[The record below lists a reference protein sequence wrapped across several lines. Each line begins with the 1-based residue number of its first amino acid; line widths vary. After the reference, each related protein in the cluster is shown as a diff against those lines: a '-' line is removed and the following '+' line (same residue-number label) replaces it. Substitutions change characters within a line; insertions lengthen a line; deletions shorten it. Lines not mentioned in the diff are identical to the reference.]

1 VGRRARSREKNS
13 SSPLLIVIATYLI
26 TFSCYGSHIPGQEGF
41 TDRKHNVPGTRRQET
56 QPKLRHYL
64 EGVLRQEPFKMDVDQ
79 RNITLAAM
87 RKVSLHK
94 QWRLLAAHVRSNH
107 VHTVVDAEVSP
118 ELVMNAFKAYASR
131 ALNLAYPEEEGR
143 IRWTRHGSTL
153 HLWSREKVDAAV
165 RYVLEKQGEPMAWYR
180 LSAP

>member
-1 VGRRARSREKNS
+1 MDVGRGN
-13 SSPLLIVIATYLI
+13 IV
-26 TFSCYGSHIPGQEGF
+26 
-41 TDRKHNVPGTRRQET
+41 
-56 QPKLRHYL
+56 
-64 EGVLRQEPFKMDVDQ
+64 
-79 RNITLAAM
+79 LAAM
-87 RKVSLHK
+87 REVCRYKD
-94 QWRLLAAHVRSNH
+94 WRLLAAHVRSNH

-131 ALNLAYPEEEGR
+131 ALNIAYPREKSR

-153 HLWSREKVDAAV
+153 HLWSQEKVDAAV